1 MKFIKA
7 SEQLPESTN
16 GFGKQIVTR
25 WSFEHGNSQLRV
37 CTINQF
43 LDLTKSMIDLEKV
56 EWMDVEQSTELFN
69 KESIINAFDNL
80 LEMPDILIDA
90 VQNENTDIDADR
102 LFQISGIK
110 PIN

>member
-16 GFGKQIVTR
+16 GFAKQIVTR

-37 CTINQF
+37 STINQF

-56 EWMDVEQSTELFN
+56 EWMDVEQ
-69 KESIINAFDNL
+69 NAEIFTKDEILNALDNL
-80 LEMPDILIDA
+80 LQMPDILIDA
-90 VQNENTDIDADR
+90 VQNEDTDIDALR
-102 LFQISGIK
+102 LFEISGI
-110 PIN
+110 

>member
-16 GFGKQIVTR
+16 GFAKQIVTR
-25 WSFEHGNSQLRV
+25 WSFEHANSQLRV

-56 EWMDVEQSTELFN
+56 EWMDVEENTEIFTKDEIL
-69 KESIINAFDNL
+69 NALDNL
-80 LEMPDILIDA
+80 LQMPDILIDA
-90 VQNENTDIDADR
+90 VQNEDTDIDALR
-102 LFQISGIK
+102 LFEISGI
-110 PIN
+110 